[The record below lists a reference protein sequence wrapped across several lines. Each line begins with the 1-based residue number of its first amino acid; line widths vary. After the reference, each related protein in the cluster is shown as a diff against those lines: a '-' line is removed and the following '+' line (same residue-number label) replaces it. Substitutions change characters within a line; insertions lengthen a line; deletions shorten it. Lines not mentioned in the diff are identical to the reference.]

1 MQSFPDNRAVSA
13 LFRVF
18 GGAGARQVGEASRRA
33 EAGALHRAEW
43 FFLSAA
49 VPLMILVAVGEGLV
63 KGLGP
68 LWGGLLTL
76 PSAFLAWTLFPFVV
90 GGASALWQWRRWL
103 IVLTLWALWRRNAG
117 GIVGSFAWGWLG
129 VFTLNLLA
137 ILVLG
142 WRATM
147 LWGGRGGTAWRMSV
161 AILLHG
167 FALFIGLRSGWG
179 WALLTGASLS
189 SLWCWGVL
197 RPSSQWFGPVRCRLD
212 DDSLLITI
220 DDGPDPRDTPAM
232 LDLLDEH
239 GVKAIFFVIGEKV
252 RAHPELAR
260 EIVRRG
266 HELGNHT
273 LTHPQATFWCAS
285 PWRTRREIAGCN
297 QAIEEVTGV
306 KPKWFRAP
314 VGHRNFFTHPITAEL
329 GLDIMA
335 WTRRG
340 YDAVS
345 TDTPKILRQLLDGH
359 QPGDIFLIHE
369 GTPVALE
376 VLKGVLDGIK
386 ARAWNRKSADCGS

>member
-1 MQSFPDNRAVSA
+1 MQGFPDNRAVSA

-18 GGAGARQVGEASRRA
+18 GGAGSRQLGEASRRA

-43 FFLSAA
+43 LFFSTA

-68 LWGGLLTL
+68 IWGGLLTL
-76 PSAFLAWTLFPFVV
+76 PAAFVAWTIFPFVV
-90 GGASALWQWRRWL
+90 GGATAVWQWRRWL
-103 IVLTLWALWRRNAG
+103 IVLTVWAVWRRDAG
-117 GIVGSFAWGWLG
+117 GIIGAFAWGWLG
-129 VFTLNLLA
+129 VFAVNLIA
-137 ILVLG
+137 MLVLA

-147 LWGGRGGTAWRMSV
+147 LWKGQAGIAWRMV
-161 AILLHG
+161 IAIVLHG
-167 FALFIGLRSGWG
+167 LALVIGLRFGWG

-197 RPSSQWFGPVRCRLD
+197 SPTSQWFGPMRRRLD
-212 DDSLLITI
+212 DDRVLITI

-232 LDLLDEH
+232 LDLLDER
-239 GVKAIFFVIGEKV
+239 GLKAIFFVIGEKV
-252 RAHPELAR
+252 RAYPELAR
-260 EIVRRG
+260 EIIKRG

-285 PWRTRREIAGCN
+285 PWRTRREISGCN
-297 QAIEEVTGV
+297 LAIEEITGV

-314 VGHRNFFTHPITAEL
+314 VGHRNFFTHPITAGL
-329 GLDIMA
+329 GLEIMA

-345 TDTPKILRQLLDGH
+345 TDTPKILQQLLEGN

-369 GTPVALE
+369 GTPIALD

-386 ARAWNRKSADCGS
+386 AQGWDKEPAKF

>member
-1 MQSFPDNRAVSA
+1 MQNFPDNRAVSA

-18 GGAGARQVGEASRRA
+18 GGAGSRQVGEASRRA

-63 KGLGP
+63 RALGP
-68 LWGGLLTL
+68 LWGGLFTL
-76 PSAFLAWTLFPFVV
+76 PAAFLSWTVFPFVV
-90 GGASALWQWRRWL
+90 GGATAVWQWRRWL
-103 IVLTLWALWRRNAG
+103 IVLTIWAVWRRDAG
-117 GIVGSFAWGWLG
+117 GIVGGFAWAWLG
-129 VFTLNLLA
+129 VFAVNVLA
-137 ILVLG
+137 MLILA

-147 LWGGRGGTAWRMSV
+147 LWKGTVGIAWRMTI
-161 AILLHG
+161 AIVLHG
-167 FALFIGLRSGWG
+167 LALFIGLRYGWG

-197 RPSSQWFGPVRCRLD
+197 CPTSQWLGPMRRRLD
-212 DDSLLITI
+212 DNRVIVTI

-232 LDLLDEH
+232 LDLLDER

-252 RAHPELAR
+252 RAYPELAR
-260 EIVRRG
+260 EIVKRG

-285 PWRTRREIAGCN
+285 PWRSRREIAGCN

-329 GLDIMA
+329 DMEIMA

-345 TDTPKILRQLLDGH
+345 TDTSKILKQLLENN

-369 GTPVALE
+369 GTPIALE
-376 VLKGVLDGIK
+376 VLKGVLDGIEMQG
-386 ARAWNRKSADCGS
+386 ASGEPSTF